1 MRAHLAGFVVDIEG
15 GDDALSQLPALPE
28 HHELRQTV
36 GQVGFAR
43 AAGARQDDPP
53 VLHQQGHVALQ
64 DGLGDQRL
72 KHQPVQAVL
81 ADTCSRE
88 MRLL

>member
-1 MRAHLAGFVVDIEG
+1 MRAHLAGFVVNIEG
-15 GDDALSQLPALPE
+15 GNDALSQLPALPE
-28 HHELRQTV
+28 DHVLRQAI

-43 AAGARQDDPP
+43 ATGARQDDPP

-72 KHQPVQAVL
+72 EHQPVQAVL

-88 MRLL
+88 TGLF